1 MIIDDQYIIKEFFKK
16 RFNINKKS
24 FTDDIKNYLINRFD
38 NFSSFKETIYRIK
51 YKIYEKPT
59 CFVCG
64 KPVKFYGKSNYVYG
78 KYCSKECKHNGEV
91 GKLMKLTKLKRYGD
105 ENYVNIEKMKQT
117 CLERYG
123 VESPFQLEEN
133 KNKARISSKTPESK
147 QKIIDTC
154 LKRYGVINPFCMK
167 HVKEKAKIN
176 SHTPEVIN
184 KQKLTW
190 KNKTNEEIENIT
202 KKKRITNKKKSE
214 EEKNNII
221 NKRKQTCFDKYGVC
235 AAFLNEKA
243 KQTNIQKYGI
253 ENPAKSNIVRQ
264 KLSKIISSSE
274 TQEKINNTKKKNHTF
289 NTSVPEN
296 ESYKLLKEKYPN
308 VKCQYRSEMYPFN
321 CDFYIPEID
330 TYIECNYHWTHGG
343 KPYIGS
349 DKDKQILEVWK
360 AKNTKYYK
368 NAINT
373 WTISDVKKRN
383 IAKQNNIKYIEFW
396 HINELINFLLN
407 K

>member
-1 MIIDDQYIIKEFFKK
+1 MIIDDQYIIDEFFKN
-16 RFNINKKS
+16 RFNICKKS
-24 FTDDIKNYLINRFD
+24 FTEDVKEYLINRFD
-38 NFSSFKETIYRIK
+38 DFYSFKETVYRIK
-51 YKIYEKPT
+51 YKIYERPT

-64 KPVKFYGKSNYVYG
+64 KPVKFYGKSNYIYG

-91 GKLMKLTKLKRYGD
+91 GKLMKLTKLKRYGY
-105 ENYVNIEKMKQT
+105 ENYVNNKKAKQT

-123 VESPFQLEEN
+123 VESIFQLEEN
-133 KNKARISSKTPESK
+133 KARIASKSPESK

-190 KNKTNEEIENIT
+190 KNKTDEEINNIT
-202 KKKRITNKKKSE
+202 KKRRITNEHKTV

-221 NKRKQTCFDKYGVC
+221 NKRKQTCFDKYGVY
-235 AAFLNEKA
+235 AVFLNEKA
-243 KQTNIQKYGI
+243 KQTNIKKYGV

-264 KLSKIISSSE
+264 KLSEILSRPEI
-274 TQEKINNTKKKNHTF
+274 QEKINNTKKKNHTF
-289 NTSVPEN
+289 NTSKPE
-296 ESYKLLKEKYPN
+296 EQTFDILKQRYPDIIQ
-308 VKCQYRSEMYPFN
+308 QYRSDKYPFS

-343 KPYIGS
+343 KPFEGTAEDNKIV
-349 DKDKQILEVWK
+349 DKWK
-360 AKNTKYYK
+360 AKNTRFYD
-368 NAINT
+368 NAITT
-373 WTISDVKKRN
+373 WTIRDVKKRE
-383 IAKQNNIKYIEFW
+383 IARQNNLNYIELW
-396 HINELINFLLN
+396 NINELMNFLLN